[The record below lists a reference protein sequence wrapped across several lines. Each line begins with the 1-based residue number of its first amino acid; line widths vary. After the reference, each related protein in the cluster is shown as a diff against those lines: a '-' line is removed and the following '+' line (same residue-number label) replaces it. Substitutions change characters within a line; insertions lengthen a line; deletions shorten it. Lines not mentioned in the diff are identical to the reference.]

1 MGAQEDLMVQ
11 LTYNDG
17 LNEAFGERKNLFT
30 LQIDLII

>member
-1 MGAQEDLMVQ
+1 MVQ

-30 LQIDLII
+30 LQMNLITL